1 MYKHNLAEMIY
12 VVCMQDKN
20 AFNYLKQKGNDNAKN
35 KLWKGVGRVMRDVS
49 QISDETATGLEPRTT

>member
-1 MYKHNLAEMIY
+1 
-12 VVCMQDKN
+12 MQDKN

-49 QISDETATGLEPRTT
+49 QISDETL